1 MAGEVGTTTVEK
13 TSWYNPKN
21 IVYGVQRLVGSE
33 LDATEQAEENIQGE
47 ILWMTVLGWIA
58 GNSIGTANEKAGRK
72 RVHLGP
78 VYVW

>member
-1 MAGEVGTTTVEK
+1 MAGEVETTVEK

-33 LDATEQAEENIQGE
+33 LDATERAEENIQGE
-47 ILWMTVLGWIA
+47 VLWMTLLGYVL